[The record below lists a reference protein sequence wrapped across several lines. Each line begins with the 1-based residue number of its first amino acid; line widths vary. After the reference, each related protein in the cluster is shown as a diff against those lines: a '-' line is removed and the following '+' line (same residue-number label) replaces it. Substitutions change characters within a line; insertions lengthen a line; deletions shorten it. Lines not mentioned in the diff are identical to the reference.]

1 MTSKAREFIDFW
13 IENSVHA
20 REHFGMVG
28 SEQGIPELVR
38 RLIEAAR
45 AQGVSEQAMT
55 AEVGDLTEYIRGKL
69 ASANEAESG
78 RTDRDRNA
86 I

>member
-20 REHFGMVG
+20 REHFGMAG

-38 RLIEAAR
+38 RLVEAAR

-55 AEVGDLTEYIRGKL
+55 AEVGDLTEYITSKL
-69 ASANEAESG
+69 WHANQTEK
-78 RTDRDRNA
+78 DRKE
-86 I
+86 